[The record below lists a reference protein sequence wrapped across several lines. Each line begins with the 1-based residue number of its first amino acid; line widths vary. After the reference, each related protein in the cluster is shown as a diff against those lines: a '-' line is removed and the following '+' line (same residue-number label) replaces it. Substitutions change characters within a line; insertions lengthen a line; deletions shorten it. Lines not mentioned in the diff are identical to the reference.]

1 MPHDICVLYMFSLR
15 LWKLIYPSSTSISDS
30 PSNCW
35 TPVTCWL
42 LAAEPFSLENSF
54 FNNDRLR
61 PLRKTLMSIWKC
73 QKKNKKSNSAQWF
86 LKKQH
91 LLKVIIVPID
101 FCNKLCQAVL
111 LDSYWISRPKYK
123 HWNRRLKYWKP
134 NWRFLRKCCFCYML
148 KKTACDKNFETNI
161 QSKTASK

>member
-15 LWKLIYPSSTSISDS
+15 LWKLIYPCSTSISDS

-42 LAAEPFSLENSF
+42 LAAQPFSLENSF

-61 PLRKTLMSIWKC
+61 PLRKTVMSIWKC
-73 QKKNKKSNSAQWF
+73 QKKKEKKNLTALTDF

-101 FCNKLCQAVL
+101 YFFLQQIVPGCVIRFMLNLMAKIQALKQTLEILKAKSKISYKVL
-111 LDSYWISRPKYK
+111 L
-123 HWNRRLKYWKP
+123 L
-134 NWRFLRKCCFCYML
+134 LQ
-148 KKTACDKNFETNI
+148 A
-161 QSKTASK
+161 